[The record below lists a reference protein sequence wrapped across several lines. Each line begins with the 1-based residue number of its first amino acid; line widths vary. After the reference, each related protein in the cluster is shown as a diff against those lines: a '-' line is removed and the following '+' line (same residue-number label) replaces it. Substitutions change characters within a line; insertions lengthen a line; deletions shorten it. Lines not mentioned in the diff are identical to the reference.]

1 MTQQDYEQKKRECW
15 ENFKFARRPLN
26 TDKKVFDYIFD
37 RAYALGEQ
45 ETAAEGEE
53 MLSAEKSK
61 VQTMYDNAIE
71 IIANNPIGSEVH
83 SMAML
88 TKELLRE
95 LFGEVGKGD
104 ASNVASNVASSEP
117 YIDGFRSHNRLH
129 IATQITASIYSNDK
143 AASRLNSIEALVR
156 KALDIADTLIAECE
170 LSTQSLCPAKKG
182 GIK

>member
-1 MTQQDYEQKKRECW
+1 MNNQDYEQKKCECW
-15 ENFKFARRPLN
+15 KDYLSEHKTTYTRTAFNFA
-26 TDKKVFDYIFD
+26 FD

-104 ASNVASNVASSEP
+104 ASNVASSEP
-117 YIDGFRSHNRLH
+117 YIDGFRKHNRLH
-129 IATQITASIYSNDK
+129 IAAQITASIYSNDK
-143 AASRLNSIEALVR
+143 AASRFNSIEALVR
-156 KALDIADTLIAECE
+156 KALDIADTLIAEAE
-170 LSTQSLCPAKKG
+170 KG
-182 GIK
+182 GQE